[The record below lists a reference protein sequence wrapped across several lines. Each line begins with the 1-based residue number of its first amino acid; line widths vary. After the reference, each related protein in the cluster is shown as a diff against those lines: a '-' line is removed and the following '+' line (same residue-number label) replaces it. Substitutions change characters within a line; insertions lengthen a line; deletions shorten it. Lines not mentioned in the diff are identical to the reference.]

1 MEYGELEKKKRGKIR
16 SKEPKKERKMSILFL
31 VTAVSF

>member
-1 MEYGELEKKKRGKIR
+1 MEYGELEKKKGKIR